1 MKKIFLIITLIA
13 GLVSCG
19 NVNRQQSTDNSH
31 NHEHS
36 ADSHQHSADCSHNHE
51 HSADSHQHSASCS
64 HDHNH
69 DAHNHEAEV
78 HNHDHAHSSQPE
90 AHSHNHEHSADCSH
104 DHNHDHS
111 VNSQQS
117 TVNSHNHDHAH
128 SSQPEAHSHNHGEGS
143 INFPIDQQ
151 KKIDFEVVEV
161 VTEPLY
167 QVIRTSAQ
175 IVPSQES
182 EKILTATTSGIVTF
196 ESKDI
201 VHGLDV
207 KSGQVLFS
215 IANDNMADDNLSTRR
230 EEVEVEYEKAKL
242 DYERKQALAED
253 KIISESELLDAKAE
267 YLKAKKHYDNML
279 KNYPEGKTLHRATI
293 SGSIGEV
300 LVPNNSYVEAGQAI
314 MTLTQNDKLYL
325 RADLQSKYYP
335 VLKDI
340 KTANIKTNEGIV
352 YTLNELGGRLL
363 SYGKTTDVNNPLI
376 PVTFE
381 VKNNGNLIPGSFVEI
396 FITAESDK
404 MGVMLPN
411 SAIVEEM
418 GIYCVF
424 VQTCVEDFEKR
435 IITKGVTDGSK
446 TQILKGV
453 AAGERVVSKGAVN
466 VKLAQGSAALDPHAG
481 HVH

>member
-1 MKKIFLIITLIA
+1 MKRILLVIAIIA
-13 GLVSCG
+13 GLVSCA
-19 NVNRQQSTDNSH
+19 NDKAQQAAH
-31 NHEHS
+31 NHN
-36 ADSHQHSADCSHNHE
+36 HQHTE
-51 HSADSHQHSASCS
+51 SCTHDHDHD

-69 DAHNHEAEV
+69 DHEHD
-78 HNHDHAHSSQPE
+78 HNHDHATHN
-90 AHSHNHEHSADCSH
+90 HDHNHEG
-104 DHNHDHS
+104 HDHS

-117 TVNSHNHDHAH
+117 TANSHDHGDDA
-128 SSQPEAHSHNHGEGS
+128 
-143 INFPIDQQ
+143 ITFPVDQQ

-161 VTEPLY
+161 VSEPLY

-196 ESKDI
+196 ENKDL
-201 VHGLDV
+201 VHGVDV

-215 IANDNMADDNLSTRR
+215 IDNEEMADDNLSTRR
-230 EEVEVEYEKAKL
+230 EEIEADYEKAKT
-242 DYERKQALAED
+242 EFIRKQVLAED
-253 KIISESELLDAKAE
+253 KIISESELADAKAE
-267 YLKAKKHYDNML
+267 FVKAKKHYDNMR

-293 SGSIGEV
+293 SGSISEI

-314 MTLTQNDKLYL
+314 MTLAQNDRLYL
-325 RADLQSKYYP
+325 RADVQSKYYP

-340 KTANIKTNEGIV
+340 KTANVKTNDGIV
-352 YTLNELGGRLL
+352 YSLKELGGRLL
-363 SYGKTTDVNNPLI
+363 SYGKTTDINNPLI

-381 VKNNGNLIPGSFVEI
+381 VKNNGALIPGSFVEV

-424 VQTCVEDFEKR
+424 VQTCVDSFEKR

-453 AAGERVVSKGAVN
+453 KAGERVVSKGAVN

>member
-1 MKKIFLIITLIA
+1 MKKIFLVITIIVGLI
-13 GLVSCG
+13 SCA
-19 NVNRQQSTDNSH
+19 NDKAQQAAH
-31 NHEHS
+31 NH
-36 ADSHQHSADCSHNHE
+36 SHQHSESCSHNH
-51 HSADSHQHSASCS
+51 
-64 HDHNH
+64 DH
-69 DAHNHEAEV
+69 
-78 HNHDHAHSSQPE
+78 
-90 AHSHNHEHSADCSH
+90 SH
-104 DHNHDHS
+104 DHNHDH
-111 VNSQQS
+111 NHEG
-117 TVNSHNHDHAH
+117 HNHDHSAH
-128 SSQPEAHSHNHGEGS
+128 NHEHSAACNHDHNHDHNHDGHNHNHEANSQQPTAHSHNHNHEANSQQPAAHSHSHDHGEGA

-201 VHGLDV
+201 VQGLEV

-215 IANDNMADDNLSTRR
+215 IDNDEMADGSLEIRR
-230 EEVEVEYEKAKL
+230 QEIEADYEKAKA
-242 DYERKQALAED
+242 DYERKQSLAED

-267 YLKAKKHYDNML
+267 YLKAQKYYDNMIQ
-279 KNYPEGKTLHRATI
+279 NYPEGKTLHRATI
-293 SGSIGEV
+293 SGSVCEI
-300 LVPNNSYVEAGQAI
+300 LVPNNSYVEAGQPI
-314 MTLTQNDKLYL
+314 MTLAQNDKLYL
-325 RADLQSKYYP
+325 RADVQSKYYP

-340 KTANIKTNEGIV
+340 KTANVRTNDGIV
-352 YTLNELGGRLL
+352 YTINELGGRLL
-363 SYGKTTDVNNPLI
+363 SYGKTTDINNPLI

-381 VKNNGNLIPGSFVEI
+381 IKNNGNLVPGSFVEI
-396 FITAESDK
+396 FITAESNK

-446 TQILKGV
+446 TQVLKGV

>member
-1 MKKIFLIITLIA
+1 MKKIFLVITLIA
-13 GLVSCG
+13 GLVSCRLDNG
-19 NVNRQQSTDNSH
+19 QQSTVNGH

-36 ADSHQHSADCSHNHE
+36 ATC
-51 HSADSHQHSASCS
+51 
-64 HDHNH
+64 
-69 DAHNHEAEV
+69 
-78 HNHDHAHSSQPE
+78 NHDHE
-90 AHSHNHEHSADCSH
+90 GHNH
-104 DHNHDHS
+104 DHNHDHDA
-111 VNSQQS
+111 
-117 TVNSHNHDHAH
+117 HNHDHQHSESCNHDHNHEANSQQPAANSHAH
-128 SSQPEAHSHNHGEGS
+128 DHGEGA

-182 EKILTATTSGIVTF
+182 EKILTATTSGIVAF

-201 VHGLDV
+201 VQGLEV

-215 IANDNMADDNLSTRR
+215 IDNDEMADGSLEIRR
-230 EEVEVEYEKAKL
+230 QEIEADYEKAKA
-242 DYERKQALAED
+242 DYERKQSLAED
-253 KIISESELLDAKAE
+253 KIISESELLDAKTE
-267 YLKAKKHYDNML
+267 YLKAQKYYDNMIQ
-279 KNYPEGKTLHRATI
+279 NYPEGKTLHRATI
-293 SGSIGEV
+293 SGSVCEI
-300 LVPNNSYVEAGQAI
+300 LVPNNSYVEAGQPI
-314 MTLTQNDKLYL
+314 MTLAQNDKLYL
-325 RADLQSKYYP
+325 RADVQSKYYP

-340 KTANIKTNEGIV
+340 KTANVRTNDGIV
-352 YTLNELGGRLL
+352 YTINELGGRLL
-363 SYGKTTDVNNPLI
+363 SYGKTTDINNPLI

-381 VKNNGNLIPGSFVEI
+381 IKNNGNLIPGSFVEI
-396 FITAESDK
+396 FITAESNK

-424 VQTCVEDFEKR
+424 VQKCSEDFEKR

-453 AAGERVVSKGAVN
+453 AAGERVVTKGAVN

>member
-1 MKKIFLIITLIA
+1 MKRILLVIAIIA
-13 GLVSCG
+13 GLVSCA
-19 NVNRQQSTDNSH
+19 NDKAQQAAH
-31 NHEHS
+31 NHN
-36 ADSHQHSADCSHNHE
+36 HQHTESCTHDHDHNHD
-51 HSADSHQHSASCS
+51 HN
-64 HDHNH
+64 HDHEHNH
-69 DAHNHEAEV
+69 DAHNHEG
-78 HNHDHAHSSQPE
+78 
-90 AHSHNHEHSADCSH
+90 
-104 DHNHDHS
+104 HDHS

-117 TVNSHNHDHAH
+117 TANSHNHGDDA
-128 SSQPEAHSHNHGEGS
+128 
-143 INFPIDQQ
+143 ITFPVDQQ

-161 VTEPLY
+161 VSEPLY

-196 ESKDI
+196 TNNDL
-201 VHGLDV
+201 VPGLDV

-215 IANDNMADDNLSTRR
+215 IDNEDMADDNLSTRR
-230 EEVEVEYEKAKL
+230 EEVEAEYEKAKL

-253 KIISESELLDAKAE
+253 KIISESDLIDARTE

-279 KNYPEGKTLHRATI
+279 KNFPEGKTLHRASITGSI
-293 SGSIGEV
+293 SGI

-314 MTLTQNDKLYL
+314 MTLAQNDKLYL
-325 RADLQSKYYP
+325 RADVQSKYYP

-340 KTANIKTNEGIV
+340 KTANVKTNDGIV
-352 YTLNELGGRLL
+352 YTINDLGGRLL
-363 SYGKTTDVNNPLI
+363 SYGKTTDINNPLI

-396 FITAESDK
+396 FITAESNK

-424 VQTCVEDFEKR
+424 VQTCVDSFEKR
-435 IITKGVTDGSK
+435 IVTKGVTDGSK

-453 AAGERVVSKGAVN
+453 KAGERVVSKGAVN

>member
-1 MKKIFLIITLIA
+1 MKKIFLVIALIA
-13 GLVSCG
+13 GLVSC
-19 NVNRQQSTDNSH
+19 RLDNG
-31 NHEHS
+31 
-36 ADSHQHSADCSHNHE
+36 HNHE

-64 HDHNH
+64 HNHNHEHSADSHQHSADCNHDHNH
-69 DAHNHEAEV
+69 DAHNHEAET
-78 HNHDHAHSSQPE
+78 HNHNHAHSSQPA
-90 AHSHNHEHSADCSH
+90 AHSHE
-104 DHNHDHS
+104 
-111 VNSQQS
+111 
-117 TVNSHNHDHAH
+117 
-128 SSQPEAHSHNHGEGS
+128 HNHGDDA
-143 INFPIDQQ
+143 ITFPIDQQ

-215 IANDNMADDNLSTRR
+215 IDNDEMADDNLSTRR

-242 DYERKQALAED
+242 DYERKQRLAEY

-300 LVPNNSYVEAGQAI
+300 LVSNNSYVEAGQAI

-352 YTLNELGGRLL
+352 YTLNDLGGRLL

-424 VQTCVEDFEKR
+424 VQTCVDSFEKR
-435 IITKGVTDGSK
+435 IVTKGVTDGNK
-446 TQILKGV
+446 TQILKGI

>member
-1 MKKIFLIITLIA
+1 MKRILLVITIIVGLI
-13 GLVSCG
+13 SCG
-19 NVNRQQSTDNSH
+19 NDKAQQAAHDHSHQPSAVSHQHSEDCDH
-31 NHEHS
+31 NH
-36 ADSHQHSADCSHNHE
+36 SHQHSAV
-51 HSADSHQHSASCS
+51 SHQHSEDCD
-64 HDHNH
+64 HDHSH
-69 DAHNHEAEV
+69 
-78 HNHDHAHSSQPE
+78 QPSAVSHQPT
-90 AHSHNHEHSADCSH
+90 AHSHE
-104 DHNHDHS
+104 
-111 VNSQQS
+111 
-117 TVNSHNHDHAH
+117 
-128 SSQPEAHSHNHGEGS
+128 HNHGDGA
-143 INFPIDQQ
+143 INFPVDQQ

-161 VTEPLY
+161 VSEPLY

-196 ESKDI
+196 TNNDL
-201 VHGLDV
+201 VPGLDV

-215 IANDNMADDNLSTRR
+215 IDNEDMADDNLSTRR
-230 EEVEVEYEKAKL
+230 EEVEAEYEKAKL

-253 KIISESELLDAKAE
+253 KIISESDLIDARTE

-279 KNYPEGKTLHRATI
+279 KNFPEGKTLHRASITGSI
-293 SGSIGEV
+293 SGI

-314 MTLTQNDKLYL
+314 MTLAQNNKLYL
-325 RADLQSKYYP
+325 RADIQPKYYP
-335 VLKDI
+335 VLKNI
-340 KTANIKTNEGIV
+340 KTANIKTNDGIV
-352 YTLNELGGRLL
+352 YSLEDLSGRLL
-363 SYGKTTDVNNPLI
+363 SYGKTTDINNPLI

>member
-1 MKKIFLIITLIA
+1 MKKIFLVIALIA
-13 GLVSCG
+13 GLVSC
-19 NVNRQQSTDNSH
+19 RLDNG
-31 NHEHS
+31 
-36 ADSHQHSADCSHNHE
+36 
-51 HSADSHQHSASCS
+51 
-64 HDHNH
+64 
-69 DAHNHEAEV
+69 
-78 HNHDHAHSSQPE
+78 
-90 AHSHNHEHSADCSH
+90 
-104 DHNHDHS
+104 
-111 VNSQQS
+111 QQS
-117 TVNSHNHDHAH
+117 TVNSHNHEHSATCNHDHEGHNHDHNHEGHNHDHSAH
-128 SSQPEAHSHNHGEGS
+128 NHEHSAACNHDHNHDHNHDGHNHNHEANSQQPTAHSHNHNHEANSQQPAANSHAHDHGEGA

-182 EKILTATTSGIVTF
+182 EKILTATTSGIVAF

-201 VHGLDV
+201 VQGLEV

-215 IANDNMADDNLSTRR
+215 IDNDEMADGSLEIRR
-230 EEVEVEYEKAKL
+230 QEIEADYEKAKA
-242 DYERKQALAED
+242 DYERKQSLAED
-253 KIISESELLDAKAE
+253 KIISESELLDAKTE
-267 YLKAKKHYDNML
+267 YLKAQKYYDNMIQ
-279 KNYPEGKTLHRATI
+279 NYPEGKTLHRATI
-293 SGSIGEV
+293 SGSVCEI
-300 LVPNNSYVEAGQAI
+300 LVPNNSYVEAGQPI
-314 MTLTQNDKLYL
+314 MTLAQNDKLYL
-325 RADLQSKYYP
+325 RADVQSKYYP

-340 KTANIKTNEGIV
+340 KTANVRTNDGIV
-352 YTLNELGGRLL
+352 YTINELGGRLL
-363 SYGKTTDVNNPLI
+363 SYGKTTDINNPLI

-381 VKNNGNLIPGSFVEI
+381 IKNNGNLIPGSFVEI
-396 FITAESDK
+396 FITAESNK

-424 VQTCVEDFEKR
+424 VQKCSEDFEKR

-453 AAGERVVSKGAVN
+453 AAGERVVTKGAVN

>member
-1 MKKIFLIITLIA
+1 MKRILLVIAIIA
-13 GLVSCG
+13 GLVSCR
-19 NVNRQQSTDNSH
+19 VDNGHSHQPSAVSHQHSEDCNHDHDHDHDH
-31 NHEHS
+31 NHDHS
-36 ADSHQHSADCSHNHE
+36 HQPSAVSHQHSEVCNHDHDHDHSHQHSAV
-51 HSADSHQHSASCS
+51 SHQHSEDCN

-69 DAHNHEAEV
+69 DAHSHEG
-78 HNHDHAHSSQPE
+78 HNHDHDHSHQPT
-90 AHSHNHEHSADCSH
+90 AHSH
-104 DHNHDHS
+104 DHGDG
-111 VNSQQS
+111 
-117 TVNSHNHDHAH
+117 A
-128 SSQPEAHSHNHGEGS
+128 
-143 INFPIDQQ
+143 INFPVDQQ

-196 ESKDI
+196 TNKDL
-201 VHGLDV
+201 VPGLDV

-215 IANDNMADDNLSTRR
+215 IDNEDMADDNLSTRR
-230 EEVEVEYEKAKL
+230 EEVEAEYEKAKL

-253 KIISESELLDAKAE
+253 KIISESDLIDAKTE

-279 KNYPEGKTLHRATI
+279 KNFPEGKTLHRASITGSI
-293 SGSIGEV
+293 SGI

-314 MTLTQNDKLYL
+314 MTLAQNNKLYL
-325 RADLQSKYYP
+325 RADVQSKYYP

-340 KTANIKTNEGIV
+340 KTANVRTNDGIV
-352 YTLNELGGRLL
+352 YTINDLGGRLL
-363 SYGKTTDVNNPLI
+363 SYGKTTDINNPLI

-424 VQTCVEDFEKR
+424 VQTCVDSFEKR

-453 AAGERVVSKGAVN
+453 TAGERVVSKGAVN

>member
-1 MKKIFLIITLIA
+1 MKRILLVISIIVGLI
-13 GLVSCG
+13 SCG
-19 NVNRQQSTDNSH
+19 NDKAQQAAHNHNHQHSESCTHDHDHDH
-31 NHEHS
+31 NHEGH
-36 ADSHQHSADCSHNHE
+36 DHDHDH
-51 HSADSHQHSASCS
+51 D

-69 DAHNHEAEV
+69 D
-78 HNHDHAHSSQPE
+78 HNHDHATHN
-90 AHSHNHEHSADCSH
+90 HDHNHEG
-104 DHNHDHS
+104 HDHS

-117 TVNSHNHDHAH
+117 TANSHNHGDDA
-128 SSQPEAHSHNHGEGS
+128 
-143 INFPIDQQ
+143 ITFPVDQQ

-175 IVPSQES
+175 IVPSQEG

-196 ESKDI
+196 ENKDL
-201 VHGLDV
+201 VQGLDV
-207 KSGQVLFS
+207 KAGQILFS
-215 IANDNMADDNLSTRR
+215 IDNDEMADGSLAVRR
-230 EEVEVEYEKAKL
+230 QEIEAEYEKAKTE
-242 DYERKQALAED
+242 YERKQALAED
-253 KIISESELLDAKAE
+253 KIISESELLNAKTE
-267 YLKAKKHYDNML
+267 YLKAQKYYDNML
-279 KNYPEGKTLHRATI
+279 QNYPEGKTLHRATI
-293 SGSIGEV
+293 TGAISEI

-314 MTLTQNDKLYL
+314 MTLAQNDKLYL
-325 RADLQSKYYP
+325 RADVQSKYYP

-340 KTANIKTNEGIV
+340 KTANVRTNDGIV
-352 YTLNELGGRLL
+352 YTINELGGRLL
-363 SYGKTTDVNNPLI
+363 SYGKTTDINNPLI

-381 VKNNGNLIPGSFVEI
+381 IKNNGNLIPGSFVEI
-396 FITAESDK
+396 FITAESNK

-424 VQTCVEDFEKR
+424 VQTCVDSFEKR
-435 IITKGVTDGSK
+435 IITKGVTDGSN

-453 AAGERVVSKGAVN
+453 KAGERVVSKGAVN

>member
-1 MKKIFLIITLIA
+1 MKKIFLVITLIA
-13 GLVSCG
+13 GLVSC
-19 NVNRQQSTDNSH
+19 RLDNG
-31 NHEHS
+31 
-36 ADSHQHSADCSHNHE
+36 
-51 HSADSHQHSASCS
+51 
-64 HDHNH
+64 
-69 DAHNHEAEV
+69 
-78 HNHDHAHSSQPE
+78 
-90 AHSHNHEHSADCSH
+90 
-104 DHNHDHS
+104 
-111 VNSQQS
+111 QQS
-117 TVNSHNHDHAH
+117 TVNSHNHEHSATCNHDHEGHNHDHNHDHQH
-128 SSQPEAHSHNHGEGS
+128 SEGCNHEANSQQPTAHSHDHNHEAKSQEPAANSHAHDHGEGS

-182 EKILTATTSGIVTF
+182 EKILTATTSGIVAF

-201 VHGLDV
+201 VQGLEV

-215 IANDNMADDNLSTRR
+215 IDNDEMADGSLEIRR
-230 EEVEVEYEKAKL
+230 QEIEADYEKAKA
-242 DYERKQALAED
+242 DYERKQSLAED

-267 YLKAKKHYDNML
+267 YLKAQKYYDNMIQ
-279 KNYPEGKTLHRATI
+279 NYPEGKTLHRATI
-293 SGSIGEV
+293 SGSVCEI
-300 LVPNNSYVEAGQAI
+300 LVPNNSYVEAGQPI
-314 MTLTQNDKLYL
+314 MTLAQNDKLYI
-325 RADLQSKYYP
+325 RADVQSKYYP

-340 KTANIKTNEGIV
+340 KTANIRTNDGIV
-352 YTLNELGGRLL
+352 YTINELGGRLL
-363 SYGKTTDVNNPLI
+363 SYGKTTDINNPLI

-381 VKNNGNLIPGSFVEI
+381 IKNNGNLIPGSFVEI
-396 FITAESDK
+396 FITAESNK

-453 AAGERVVSKGAVN
+453 AAGERVVTKGAVN

>member
-1 MKKIFLIITLIA
+1 MKRILLVIAIIVGLI
-13 GLVSCG
+13 SCG
-19 NVNRQQSTDNSH
+19 NDKAQQAAH
-31 NHEHS
+31 NHN
-36 ADSHQHSADCSHNHE
+36 HQHSE
-51 HSADSHQHSASCS
+51 SCTHDHD

-69 DAHNHEAEV
+69 DHEHD
-78 HNHDHAHSSQPE
+78 HNHDHATHD
-90 AHSHNHEHSADCSH
+90 HNHEG
-104 DHNHDHS
+104 HDHS

-117 TVNSHNHDHAH
+117 TANSHNHGDDA
-128 SSQPEAHSHNHGEGS
+128 
-143 INFPIDQQ
+143 ITFPIDQQ

-175 IVPSQES
+175 IVPSQEG
-182 EKILTATTSGIVTF
+182 EKILTATTSGIVSF
-196 ESKDI
+196 ENKDL
-201 VHGLDV
+201 VQGLDV
-207 KSGQVLFS
+207 KAGQILFS
-215 IANDNMADDNLSTRR
+215 IDNDEMADGSLAVRR
-230 EEVEVEYEKAKL
+230 QEIEAEYEKAKTE
-242 DYERKQALAED
+242 YERKQALAED
-253 KIISESELLDAKAE
+253 KIISESELLDAKTE
-267 YLKAKKHYDNML
+267 YLKAQKYYDNML
-279 KNYPEGKTLHRATI
+279 QNYPEGKTLHRATI
-293 SGSIGEV
+293 TGAISEI

-314 MTLTQNDKLYL
+314 MTLAQNDKLYL
-325 RADLQSKYYP
+325 RADVQSKYYP

-340 KTANIKTNEGIV
+340 KTANVRTNDGIV
-352 YTLNELGGRLL
+352 YTINELGGRLL
-363 SYGKTTDVNNPLI
+363 SYGKTTDINNPLI

-381 VKNNGNLIPGSFVEI
+381 IKNNGNLIPGSFVEI
-396 FITAESDK
+396 FITAESNK

-424 VQTCVEDFEKR
+424 VQTCVDSFEKR

-453 AAGERVVSKGAVN
+453 TAGERVVSKGAVN

>member
-1 MKKIFLIITLIA
+1 MKRILLVIAIIVGLI
-13 GLVSCG
+13 SCG
-19 NVNRQQSTDNSH
+19 NDKAQQAAH
-31 NHEHS
+31 NHN
-36 ADSHQHSADCSHNHE
+36 HQHSE
-51 HSADSHQHSASCS
+51 SCT

-69 DAHNHEAEV
+69 DHDHDHDHD
-78 HNHDHAHSSQPE
+78 HNHDHATHD
-90 AHSHNHEHSADCSH
+90 HNHEG
-104 DHNHDHS
+104 HDHS

-117 TVNSHNHDHAH
+117 TANSHNHGDDA
-128 SSQPEAHSHNHGEGS
+128 
-143 INFPIDQQ
+143 ITFPVDQQ

-175 IVPSQES
+175 IVPSQEG
-182 EKILTATTSGIVTF
+182 EKILTATTSGIVSF
-196 ESKDI
+196 ENKDL
-201 VHGLDV
+201 VQGLDV
-207 KSGQVLFS
+207 KAGQILFS
-215 IANDNMADDNLSTRR
+215 IDNDEMADGSLAVRR
-230 EEVEVEYEKAKL
+230 QEIEAEYEKAKTE
-242 DYERKQALAED
+242 YERKQTLAED
-253 KIISESELLDAKAE
+253 KIISESELLDAKTE
-267 YLKAKKHYDNML
+267 YLKAQKYYDNML
-279 KNYPEGKTLHRATI
+279 QNYPEGKTLHRATI
-293 SGSIGEV
+293 TGAISEI

-314 MTLTQNDKLYL
+314 MTLAQNDKLYL
-325 RADLQSKYYP
+325 RADVQSKYYP

-340 KTANIKTNEGIV
+340 KTANVRTNDGIV
-352 YTLNELGGRLL
+352 YTINELGGRLL
-363 SYGKTTDVNNPLI
+363 SYGKTTDINNPLI

-381 VKNNGNLIPGSFVEI
+381 IKNNGNLIPGSFVEI
-396 FITAESDK
+396 FITAESNK

-424 VQTCVEDFEKR
+424 VQTCVDSFEKR

-453 AAGERVVSKGAVN
+453 KAGERVVSKGAVN

>member
-1 MKKIFLIITLIA
+1 MKRILLVIAIIA
-13 GLVSCG
+13 GLVSCA
-19 NVNRQQSTDNSH
+19 NDKAQQAAHDH
-31 NHEHS
+31 
-36 ADSHQHSADCSHNHE
+36 SHQHSAVSHQHSEDCDHDH
-51 HSADSHQHSASCS
+51 SHQHSAVSHQHSEDCDHDHSHQHSAVSHQHSEDCDHDHSHQQSANSQQPTANSHS
-64 HDHNH
+64 HDHGD
-69 DAHNHEAEV
+69 DAI
-78 HNHDHAHSSQPE
+78 
-90 AHSHNHEHSADCSH
+90 
-104 DHNHDHS
+104 
-111 VNSQQS
+111 
-117 TVNSHNHDHAH
+117 T
-128 SSQPEAHSHNHGEGS
+128 
-143 INFPIDQQ
+143 FPVDQQ

-196 ESKDI
+196 TNNDL
-201 VHGLDV
+201 VPGLDV

-215 IANDNMADDNLSTRR
+215 IDNEDMADDNLSTRR
-230 EEVEVEYEKAKL
+230 EEVEAEYEKAKL

-253 KIISESELLDAKAE
+253 KIISESDLIDARTE

-279 KNYPEGKTLHRATI
+279 KNFPEGKTLHRATI
-293 SGSIGEV
+293 SGSISGI

-314 MTLTQNDKLYL
+314 MTLAQNNKLYL
-325 RADLQSKYYP
+325 RADVQSKYYP

-340 KTANIKTNEGIV
+340 KTANVKTNDGIV
-352 YTLNELGGRLL
+352 YTINDLGGRLL
-363 SYGKTTDVNNPLI
+363 SYGKTTDINNPLI

-424 VQTCVEDFEKR
+424 VQTCVDSFEKR

-453 AAGERVVSKGAVN
+453 KAGERVVSKGAVN

>member
-13 GLVSCG
+13 GLVSC
-19 NVNRQQSTDNSH
+19 RLDNG
-31 NHEHS
+31 
-36 ADSHQHSADCSHNHE
+36 
-51 HSADSHQHSASCS
+51 
-64 HDHNH
+64 
-69 DAHNHEAEV
+69 
-78 HNHDHAHSSQPE
+78 
-90 AHSHNHEHSADCSH
+90 
-104 DHNHDHS
+104 
-111 VNSQQS
+111 QQS
-117 TVNSHNHDHAH
+117 TVNSHNHDHSATCNHDHEGHNHDHNHDHSTHNHDHQHSESCNHDHNHEAEAHNHNHDAH
-128 SSQPEAHSHNHGEGS
+128 SQQPTANSHAHDHGEGS

-151 KKIDFEVVEV
+151 KKIDFEVIEV

-201 VHGLDV
+201 VQGKDV

-215 IANDNMADDNLSTRR
+215 IDNDEMADGSLEVRR
-230 EEVEVEYEKAKL
+230 QEIEADYEKAKA
-242 DYERKQALAED
+242 DYERKLSLAED

-267 YLKAKKHYDNML
+267 YLKAQKYYDNML

-293 SGSIGEV
+293 SGSVCEI
-300 LVPNNSYVEAGQAI
+300 LVPNNSYVEAGQPI
-314 MTLTQNDKLYL
+314 MTLAQNDKLYI
-325 RADLQSKYYP
+325 RADVQAKYYP

-340 KTANIKTNEGIV
+340 KTANIRTNDGIV
-352 YTLNELGGRLL
+352 YTLNDLGGRLL
-363 SYGKTTDVNNPLI
+363 SYGKTTDINNPLI

-381 VKNNGNLIPGSFVEI
+381 IKNNGNLIPGSFVEI

-446 TQILKGV
+446 TQVLKGIT
-453 AAGERVVSKGAVN
+453 AGERVVSKGAVN

>member
-1 MKKIFLIITLIA
+1 MKRILLVIAIIA
-13 GLVSCG
+13 GLVSCR
-19 NVNRQQSTDNSH
+19 VDNGHSH
-31 NHEHS
+31 QPSAVSHQHSEVCNHDH
-36 ADSHQHSADCSHNHE
+36 DHDHSHQHSAV
-51 HSADSHQHSASCS
+51 SHQHSEDCN

-69 DAHNHEAEV
+69 DAHSHEG
-78 HNHDHAHSSQPE
+78 HNHDHDHSHQPT
-90 AHSHNHEHSADCSH
+90 AHSH
-104 DHNHDHS
+104 DHGDG
-111 VNSQQS
+111 
-117 TVNSHNHDHAH
+117 A
-128 SSQPEAHSHNHGEGS
+128 
-143 INFPIDQQ
+143 INFPVDQQ

-196 ESKDI
+196 TNKDL
-201 VHGLDV
+201 VPGLDV

-215 IANDNMADDNLSTRR
+215 IDNEDMADDNLSTRR
-230 EEVEVEYEKAKL
+230 EEVEAEYEKAKL

-253 KIISESELLDAKAE
+253 KIISESDLIDAKTE

-279 KNYPEGKTLHRATI
+279 KNFPEGKTLHRASITGSI
-293 SGSIGEV
+293 SGI

-314 MTLTQNDKLYL
+314 MTLAQNNKLYL
-325 RADLQSKYYP
+325 RADVQSKYYP

-340 KTANIKTNEGIV
+340 KTANVRTNDGIV
-352 YTLNELGGRLL
+352 YTINDLGGRLL
-363 SYGKTTDVNNPLI
+363 SYGKTTDINNPLI

-424 VQTCVEDFEKR
+424 VQTCVDSFEKR

-453 AAGERVVSKGAVN
+453 KAGERVVSKGAVN

>member
-1 MKKIFLIITLIA
+1 MKRILLVIVIIA
-13 GLVSCG
+13 GLVSCA
-19 NVNRQQSTDNSH
+19 NDKAQQAAH
-31 NHEHS
+31 NHNHQHTESCTHDHDHDHS
-36 ADSHQHSADCSHNHE
+36 HQPSAVSHQHSEDCNHDHDHDHSHQP
-51 HSADSHQHSASCS
+51 SAVSHQHSEDCDHDHSHQSSANSQQPTANSHS
-64 HDHNH
+64 HDHGD
-69 DAHNHEAEV
+69 DA
-78 HNHDHAHSSQPE
+78 
-90 AHSHNHEHSADCSH
+90 
-104 DHNHDHS
+104 
-111 VNSQQS
+111 
-117 TVNSHNHDHAH
+117 
-128 SSQPEAHSHNHGEGS
+128 
-143 INFPIDQQ
+143 INFPVDQQ

-196 ESKDI
+196 TNNDL
-201 VHGLDV
+201 VPGLDV

-215 IANDNMADDNLSTRR
+215 IDNEDMADDNLSTRR
-230 EEVEVEYEKAKL
+230 EEVEAEYEKAKL

-253 KIISESELLDAKAE
+253 KIISESDLIDARTE

-279 KNYPEGKTLHRATI
+279 KNFPEGKTLHRASITGSI
-293 SGSIGEV
+293 SGI

-314 MTLTQNDKLYL
+314 MTLAQNNKLYL
-325 RADLQSKYYP
+325 RADVQPKYYP

-340 KTANIKTNEGIV
+340 KTANVKTNDGIV
-352 YTLNELGGRLL
+352 YTINDLGGRLL

-396 FITAESDK
+396 FITAESNK

-424 VQTCVEDFEKR
+424 VQTCVDSFEKR
-435 IITKGVTDGSK
+435 IITKGVTDGSN

-453 AAGERVVSKGAVN
+453 KAGERVVSKGAVN

>member
-1 MKKIFLIITLIA
+1 MKRILLVITIIVGLI
-13 GLVSCG
+13 SCG
-19 NVNRQQSTDNSH
+19 NDKAQQ
-31 NHEHS
+31 
-36 ADSHQHSADCSHNHE
+36 AA
-51 HSADSHQHSASCS
+51 
-64 HDHNH
+64 
-69 DAHNHEAEV
+69 
-78 HNHDHAHSSQPE
+78 
-90 AHSHNHEHSADCSH
+90 
-104 DHNHDHS
+104 HDHS
-111 VNSQQS
+111 HQPSAV
-117 TVNSHNHDHAH
+117 SH
-128 SSQPEAHSHNHGEGS
+128 QPTALSHEHNHGDGA
-143 INFPIDQQ
+143 INFPVDQQ

-196 ESKDI
+196 TNNDL
-201 VHGLDV
+201 VPGLDV

-215 IANDNMADDNLSTRR
+215 IDNEDMADDNLSTRR
-230 EEVEVEYEKAKL
+230 EEVEAEYEKAKL

-253 KIISESELLDAKAE
+253 KIISESDLIDARTE

-279 KNYPEGKTLHRATI
+279 KNFPEGKTLHRASITGSI
-293 SGSIGEV
+293 SGI

-314 MTLTQNDKLYL
+314 MTLAQNNKLYL
-325 RADLQSKYYP
+325 RADIQPKYYP
-335 VLKDI
+335 VLKNI
-340 KTANIKTNEGIV
+340 KTANIKTNDGIV
-352 YTLNELGGRLL
+352 YSLEDLSGRLL
-363 SYGKTTDVNNPLI
+363 SYGKTTDINNPLI

-396 FITAESDK
+396 FITSESDK

-424 VQTCVEDFEKR
+424 VQTCVDSFEKR
-435 IITKGVTDGSK
+435 IVTKGVTDGSK

-453 AAGERVVSKGAVN
+453 KAGERVVSKGAVN